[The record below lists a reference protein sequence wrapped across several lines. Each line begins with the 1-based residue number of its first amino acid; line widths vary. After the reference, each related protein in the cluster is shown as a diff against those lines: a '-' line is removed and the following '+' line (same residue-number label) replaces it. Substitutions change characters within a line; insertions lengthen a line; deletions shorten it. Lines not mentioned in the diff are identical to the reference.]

1 MAYEIKMLD
10 LIDIELESSF
20 LVLARNMGIRTRVK
34 TWGYLILGSDT
45 EPILVDTGASH
56 PEIME
61 TLGMTGIVT
70 KEMTLRRQLTK
81 HGVKI
86 NDVRWI
92 LHTHHHIDHA
102 GQDSQFSMRQ
112 TVVTNRREL
121 EYSAS
126 GNHGRPIPGRVRQAP
141 HRSTAQARR
150 AAVARPRAVRA
161 RRDRTR
167 DCVRGRGRAYGGVDE
182 HPRRDCRRRRPASA
196 AMWSTTSRTRSID
209 PIYQVLDHEPQSTG
223 NQGTS
228 KRQERAAIKKA
239 LNSGTFLLPIH
250 DYPARIEHGRV
261 VVALHRRL
269 RTGTGA
275 RRRAQDDRRD
285 AEDGTRPGGVRPS
298 SRTLSHRQPDPAAS
312 PDR

>member
-1 MAYEIKMLD
+1 MPYEIKLLD

-34 TWGYLILGSDT
+34 TWGYLILGPDS

-70 KEMTLRRQLTK
+70 KEMTIRRQLAK

-126 GNHGRPIPGRVRQAP
+126 GIMGGQYPAEYVKHHIDRLHKPGAMRLLDLELSGPDEIAPGIVCEAAGGHTEGSMNILVETAEGTACICGDVDLRHPEPGR
-141 HRSTAQARR
+141 
-150 AAVARPRAVRA
+150 RP
-161 RRDRTR
+161 D
-167 DCVRGRGRAYGGVDE
+167 
-182 HPRRDCRRRRPASA
+182 
-196 AMWSTTSRTRSID
+196 
-209 PIYQVLDHEPQSTG
+209 
-223 NQGTS
+223 
-228 KRQERAAIKKA
+228 
-239 LNSGTFLLPIH
+239 LP
-250 DYPARIEHGRV
+250 
-261 VVALHRRL
+261 
-269 RTGTGA
+269 GA
-275 RRRAQDDRRD
+275 R
-285 AEDGTRPGGVRPS
+285 
-298 SRTLSHRQPDPAAS
+298 L
-312 PDR
+312 

>member
-34 TWGYLILGSDT
+34 TWGYLILGPDT

-70 KEMTLRRQLTK
+70 KEMTLRRQLSR

-126 GNHGRPIPGRVRQAP
+126 GIQGGQYPAEYVSGARLRATVDREPGHIEATGARSDQEGAQQRHLPPADPRLPGPRRAWANRLAARGRLRARARACRRAPDDGRDAKDGPWPGGVPPATGPLTRPAQSASARPNTLGSMTAIASGCSTCLCSKQANLPGR
-141 HRSTAQARR
+141 
-150 AAVARPRAVRA
+150 
-161 RRDRTR
+161 
-167 DCVRGRGRAYGGVDE
+167 
-182 HPRRDCRRRRPASA
+182 CRRRRSCRDGDRSGPVYRRA
-196 AMWSTTSRTRSID
+196 RSID
-209 PIYQVLDHEPQSTG
+209 DASL
-223 NQGTS
+223 
-228 KRQERAAIKKA
+228 
-239 LNSGTFLLPIH
+239 
-250 DYPARIEHGRV
+250 
-261 VVALHRRL
+261 RL
-269 RTGTGA
+269 R
-275 RRRAQDDRRD
+275 
-285 AEDGTRPGGVRPS
+285 
-298 SRTLSHRQPDPAAS
+298 
-312 PDR
+312 

>member
-1 MAYEIKMLD
+1 MLD

-34 TWGYLILGSDT
+34 TWGYLILGPDT

-70 KEMTLRRQLTK
+70 KEMTLRRQLSR

-126 GNHGRPIPGRVRQAP
+126 GIQGGQYPAEYVKHHIDRLHKPGAERVGLTEYARLTVP
-141 HRSTAQARR
+141 GPSTAGPGATTM
-150 AAVARPRAVRA
+150 PRYGFG
-161 RRDRTR
+161 RT
-167 DCVRGRGRAYGGVDE
+167 
-182 HPRRDCRRRRPASA
+182 
-196 AMWSTTSRTRSID
+196 TRSIWCAGGCVT
-209 PIYQVLDHEPQSTG
+209 Q
-223 NQGTS
+223 
-228 KRQERAAIKKA
+228 
-239 LNSGTFLLPIH
+239 
-250 DYPARIEHGRV
+250 RIW
-261 VVALHRRL
+261 
-269 RTGTGA
+269 
-275 RRRAQDDRRD
+275 
-285 AEDGTRPGGVRPS
+285 
-298 SRTLSHRQPDPAAS
+298 
-312 PDR
+312 